1 MSALSVVFAALK
13 LVLPAR
19 SFARRGLFAGAVWL
33 ASTVPFI
40 AALLL
45 STTALAASE
54 GGAITDLTPITE
66 LKTAIDT
73 VWVLF
78 AAFLV
83 FWMNA
88 GFALLESGFCRKKNT
103 VNILSKNFVVFAL
116 TTISFYVVGF
126 AIMFGNGNDY
136 FGQEGFLVG
145 KDASAF
151 SSLSWTNVPL
161 GAKFFFQLVFAGT
174 AATIISGA
182 VAERIRYSA
191 FLIFSVIM
199 GAFIYPVAGHWIWG
213 GGALAKNGMLDFA
226 GSTVVHSV
234 GGWSAL
240 AGILILGSRRGK
252 YTADGTPMPILG
264 HNMTSA
270 TLGTFILWLGWFG
283 FNGGSTMA
291 ANPEAISHVV
301 VVTNLAGS
309 VGATVATLYTW
320 FRVGKPDI
328 GLTCNGCLAGLVAI
342 TAPCAYVSA
351 PSALVIGGIAGFLV
365 VEAVLIFDRLRIDDP
380 VGALS
385 VHLVC
390 GVFGTLSLGLFGNLE
405 IAKAV
410 GGVDLKSAGLLVG
423 GGTAQ
428 LLEQARGATVVGLYA
443 FLASSAVWWLLGQT
457 NGLRVS
463 AEAEDIGLD
472 LAEMGME
479 AYPSDLP
486 VTASSVR
493 PNPVVVVPPQPALS
507 RRS

>member
-1 MSALSVVFAALK
+1 MSAFFVVFAALM
-13 LVLPAR
+13 LALP
-19 SFARRGLFAGAVWL
+19 S
-33 ASTVPFI
+33 
-40 AALLL
+40 
-45 STTALAASE
+45 TALAASD
-54 GGAITDLTPITE
+54 GGAITDLTPIVE
-66 LKTAIDT
+66 LKTTIDT
-73 VWVLF
+73 VWVLV

-88 GFALLESGFCRKKNT
+88 GFALLESGFCRAKNT
-103 VNILSKNFVVFAL
+103 VNILSKNFVVFGL
-116 TTISFYVVGF
+116 TTIAYYFVGF

-136 FGQEGFLVG
+136 FGMQGWMVGSDEG
-145 KDASAF
+145 AF
-151 SSLSWTNVPL
+151 SSLSWTSVPL

-191 FLIFSVIM
+191 FLIFSLVM
-199 GAFIYPVAGHWIWG
+199 GALIYPVGGHWIWG
-213 GGALAKNGMLDFA
+213 GGTLGKSGMLDFA

-234 GGWSAL
+234 GGWAAL
-240 AGILILGSRRGK
+240 AGILILGPRRGK
-252 YTADGTPMPILG
+252 YTDDGTPMPILG

-301 VVTNLAGS
+301 LVTNLAAAA
-309 VGATVATLYTW
+309 GATAATLYTW
-320 FRVGKPDI
+320 LRVGKPDI

-342 TAPCAYVSA
+342 TAPCAYVSNS
-351 PSALVIGGIAGFLV
+351 SALVIGTIAGFLV
-365 VEAVLIFDRLRIDDP
+365 VEAVLMFDRLRIDDP

-405 IAKAV
+405 IAKSV

-423 GGTAQ
+423 GGAAQ
-428 LLEQARGATVVGLYA
+428 LLEQARGATVVGLFV
-443 FLASSAVWWLLGQT
+443 FLASSAVWWILNQT

-463 AEAEDIGLD
+463 VEAEEIGLD

-479 AYPSDLP
+479 AYPSEFP
-486 VTASSVR
+486 GAASPAR
-493 PNPVVVVPPQPALS
+493 NTPVVVAPQPALS
-507 RRS
+507 RRT